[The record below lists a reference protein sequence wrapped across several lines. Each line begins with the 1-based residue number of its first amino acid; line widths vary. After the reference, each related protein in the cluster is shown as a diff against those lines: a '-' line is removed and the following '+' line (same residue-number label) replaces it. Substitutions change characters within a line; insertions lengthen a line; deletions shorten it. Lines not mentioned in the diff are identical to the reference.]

1 MSSLPVTP
9 PVTRDAAPSD
19 AGLAA
24 LLAHLSA
31 LATAAG
37 APDFFASAHDA
48 QSLAARA
55 GELIA
60 HQIRQQERLSLVLDN
75 AGDALWDWDLQAGE
89 FYLSDAWKRAMGYAP
104 QSFGNDRS
112 AWEAQIH
119 PDDLPSVREALAAH
133 YSGATPV
140 FDAEYRLRDAEGE
153 WRWIGSHG
161 RVVAR
166 AADGKPLRVV
176 GTHRNITE
184 RKGWELQLLRAKDA
198 AESASRAKSDF
209 LANMSHE
216 IRTPM
221 NGIIGMTEL
230 ALDTQLDAEQ
240 RGYLQ
245 TVKSSAESLLSIIND
260 VLDFSKIE
268 AGKLDLED
276 IEFSLPAVISDTFKG
291 LALRAHQ
298 KDLELV
304 FGIEPG
310 TPHVLRGDP
319 NRLRQVLMNL
329 VGNAIKF
336 TEQGEI
342 EVVAR
347 AISRDGGGVV
357 LQCDV
362 RDTGIGI
369 PADKLDEV
377 FGAFSQADTST
388 TRRYGGTGLGL
399 AICRRLVELMGGRVW
414 VESRVNEGSTFH
426 FTAHVGLVREEVASE
441 PQDPRLQGMR
451 ALLVEDSCAVARVM
465 AEAMR
470 RWGIDVTMAASG
482 DEAAAAL
489 RQAHKAGDAFDLMLV
504 DGKMPEPGGFGLP
517 SRFHGDGAPCD
528 RIIMML
534 TTDTQRNDA
543 ARCRQLG
550 VRSHLV
556 KPASSADLLDAI
568 RLAISPATEENEVD
582 LGEFKIDESL
592 AEHSASRRGKEVLLV
607 EDNPVNQTVATKI
620 LERNGYLVTV
630 AGDGQEAIEWFEK
643 RRFDLILMD
652 VQMPV
657 LGGLDATKAIRA
669 REARRSWAMS
679 GRWEATPII
688 AMTAHVMP
696 GDRERCLEA
705 GMDDYVSKPIQPSD
719 LFAAIDRVARRME
732 ATAFDGLESLN
743 AEAGGYADVADLA
756 QTRQLLEGDETALQT
771 LIGIYLA
778 DVDKTC
784 RQLESAAAKRD
795 ARTLGSIAHS
805 VKSSVGVFG
814 AVQAADVALKVE
826 MAGRR
831 DELNA
836 ALDGVPALVVEL
848 NRLADYLR
856 TQLRSTD

>member
-1 MSSLPVTP
+1 MTLH
-9 PVTRDAAPSD
+9 
-19 AGLAA
+19 
-24 LLAHLSA
+24 AHLSA
-31 LATAAG
+31 LATAVG
-37 APDFFASAHDA
+37 MPDFFAAAGDA
-48 QSLAARA
+48 QSLCARA
-55 GELIA
+55 AELIA
-60 HQIRQQERLSLVLDN
+60 YQIRQQERLSLVLDN
-75 AGDALWDWDLQAGE
+75 AGDALWDWDLQSGE

-104 QSFGNDRS
+104 HTFGNDR
-112 AWEAQIH
+112 ATWEAQIH
-119 PDDLPSVREALAAH
+119 PDDLPGVREALAAH
-133 YSGATPV
+133 YSGAASV
-140 FDAEYRLRDAEGE
+140 FDVEYRLRDAEGE

-166 AADGKPLRVV
+166 AADGKPQRVV

-268 AGKLDLED
+268 AGRLDLED

-298 KDLELV
+298 KNLELV

-347 AISRDGGGVV
+347 AISREGGGVV

-369 PADKLDEV
+369 STDKLDEV

-414 VESRVNEGSTFH
+414 VESRLNEGSTFH
-426 FTAHVGLVREEVASE
+426 FTARVGLVREEVASE
-441 PQDPRLQGMR
+441 PLDPRLRGMR
-451 ALLVEDSCAVARVM
+451 ALLVEDSCAAARVM

-470 RWGIDVTMAASG
+470 RWGIEVTMAGSG
-482 DEAAAAL
+482 DEAASAL

-528 RIIMML
+528 RIVMML
-534 TTDTQRNDA
+534 TTDSQRNDA

-568 RLAISPATEENEVD
+568 RLAISPVIEENEVD

-592 AEHSASRRGKEVLLV
+592 AEHSVSRRGKEVLLV

-620 LERNGYLVTV
+620 LERNGYSVTV

-719 LFAAIDRVARRME
+719 LFAAIDRAARRME
-732 ATAFDGLESLN
+732 ATAFDGIESLN
-743 AEAGGYADVADLA
+743 AEAGGYGDVADLA
-756 QTRQLLEGDETALQT
+756 QTRQLLEGDEMALQT

-814 AVQAADVALKVE
+814 AVQAADAALKVE

-831 DELNA
+831 DELSA
-836 ALDGVPALVVEL
+836 ALDGVPTLVVEL

>member
-1 MSSLPVTP
+1 VFSTRPGDLPDPASL
-9 PVTRDAAPSD
+9 RAEL
-19 AGLAA
+19 LAVAERWGVPDLASVGESAEA
-24 LLAHLSA
+24 LLR
-31 LATAAG
+31 TAQEVIARQ
-37 APDFFASAHDA
+37 A
-48 QSLAARA
+48 Q
-55 GELIA
+55 
-60 HQIRQQERLSLVLDN
+60 QNERLSLALDN
-75 AGDALWDWDLQAGE
+75 ACDAVWDWNFQSGE
-89 FYLSDAWKRAMGYAP
+89 HYLSDSWKRQLGYAAGELGDAP
-104 QSFGNDRS
+104 SD
-112 AWEAQIH
+112 WEALIH
-119 PDDLPSVREALAAH
+119 PDDAPQVNAHLTAH
-133 YSGATPV
+133 YAGDPAT
-140 FDAEYRLRDAEGE
+140 FDAEYRLRDARGE
-153 WRWIGSHG
+153 WRWVATHG
-161 RVVAR
+161 RVVLR
-166 AADGKPLRVV
+166 GADGTPQRVV
-176 GTHRNITE
+176 GTHRNISE
-184 RKGWELQLLRAKDA
+184 RKGWELELLRAKDA

-276 IEFSLPAVISDTFKG
+276 IEFSLPAVISDTFKA

-298 KDLELV
+298 KGLELV
-304 FGIEPG
+304 CVMEPG
-310 TPHVLRGDP
+310 TPQVLRGDP
-319 NRLRQVLMNL
+319 NRFRQVLMNL

-336 TEQGEI
+336 TEHGEV
-342 EVVAR
+342 EVTAR
-347 AISRDGGGVV
+347 MVRRDGHDALV
-357 LQCDV
+357 QCDV

-369 PADKLDEV
+369 PTSKLDEV

-399 AICRRLVELMGGRVW
+399 AICRRLVQLMGGRIW
-414 VESRVNEGSTFH
+414 VDSQAGQGSIFH
-426 FTAHVGLVREEVASE
+426 FTARVGVVRDEVLPEMVDERFA
-441 PQDPRLQGMR
+441 GMR
-451 ALLVEDSCAVARVM
+451 ALLVEDSPAAARM
-465 AEAMR
+465 LRDTMLG
-470 RWGIDVTMAASG
+470 WDIKVTLARNG
-482 DEAAAAL
+482 DEAAMQL
-489 RQAHKAGDAFDLMLV
+489 RQAHKAGEAFDIMLV
-504 DGKMPEPGGFGLP
+504 DAKMPDPGGFGLP

-534 TTDTQRNDA
+534 TSDTQRNDA

-550 VRSHLV
+550 VRANLV
-556 KPASSADLLDAI
+556 KPASPPELFDAI
-568 RLAISPATEENEVD
+568 RLAISPVLEETEVE
-582 LGEFKIDESL
+582 LGEFTIDESL
-592 AEHSASRRGKEVLLV
+592 AEAGVSKRPREVLLV

-620 LERNGYLVTV
+620 LERNGYIVTV

-719 LFAAIDRVARRME
+719 LFAAIDRVFRRFESTDFEGMQAAHFE
-732 ATAFDGLESLN
+732 ASGH
-743 AEAGGYADVADLA
+743 GDVADLS

-771 LIGIYLA
+771 LIGIYLS

-784 RQLESAAAKRD
+784 RQLEAAAAKRD
-795 ARTLGSIAHS
+795 GRALGSIAHS

-814 AVQAADVALKVE
+814 AVLAADAALKVE

-831 DELNA
+831 DELNV

-856 TQLRSTD
+856 TQVRSPD